1 MACFKNARNPC
12 AVVAKPVGT
21 FTPVGS
27 CEIIS
32 PRLAFLPPTDST
44 SLFLRF
50 SNGTTKAV
58 GEKSAD
64 MGKLLKL
71 NLVVRCRHALRN
83 ALLR

>member
-1 MACFKNARNPC
+1 M
-12 AVVAKPVGT
+12 VAKPVGT

-64 MGKLLKL
+64 MEKLLKL
-71 NLVVRCRHALRN
+71 KLVAPSHHALRTS
-83 ALLR
+83 LLR

>member
-1 MACFKNARNPC
+1 
-12 AVVAKPVGT
+12 VVANPVGT

-32 PRLAFLPPTDST
+32 PREAFLPPTDST

-50 SNGTTKAV
+50 SNGTTRAV
-58 GEKSAD
+58 DGKSAD

-71 NLVVRCRHALRN
+71 KLVALMRHALRM